1 MAYEIDTSEK
11 IKLSSLAFEV
21 IRLPKQ
27 KERFEEIQSILTE
40 ISYEAA
46 PYLFHKDAPYF
57 PMEYIFE
64 ELQEVV
70 IIIGYYKSKP
80 VVYMSL
86 VDKDEVEKV
95 SSTSKCW
102 GIRRGGLNT
111 SQTAWYLADI
121 NGLHKEYCNMGKL
134 IMKFFKEN
142 ILYEKDYALSTSH
155 LDPFFGWEKIGLF
168 KKWQGEDYF
177 NYRIM
182 TDK

>member
-1 MAYEIDTSEK
+1 MSSNTTNNK
-11 IKLSSLAFEV
+11 IKLEKLNFEV

-27 KERFEEIQSILTE
+27 KKRFSEIQPILTE
-40 ISYEAA
+40 ISFEAA
-46 PYLFHKDAPYF
+46 PNLFRKDTLYF

-64 ELQEVV
+64 DLQEVV
-70 IIIGYYKSKP
+70 IIIGFYNTKP

-86 VDKDEVEKV
+86 VDKDEVEK
-95 SSTSKCW
+95 SSDTHKTW
-102 GIRRGGLNT
+102 GLRRGGLNT

-155 LDPFFGWEKIGLF
+155 LDPFFGWEQIGKF
-168 KKWQGEDYF
+168 KKWQGQDYY

-182 TDK
+182 TDE

>member
-1 MAYEIDTSEK
+1 MSSTTSLNK
-11 IKLSSLAFEV
+11 IKLDKLNFEV

-27 KERFEEIQSILTE
+27 KERFEEIQSTLTE
-40 ISYEAA
+40 ISFEAA
-46 PYLFHKDAPYF
+46 PNLFQKDEPYF

-70 IIIGYYKSKP
+70 IIIGYHDSKP
-80 VVYMSL
+80 IVYMSL

-95 SSTSKCW
+95 SDTGKTW
-102 GIRRGGLNT
+102 GMRRGGLNT

-121 NGLHKEYCNMGKL
+121 NGLHQEYCNMGNL

-142 ILYEKDYALSTSH
+142 ILYEKDYAFSTSH
-155 LDPFFGWEKIGLF
+155 LDRFFGWEKIGLF
-168 KKWQGEDYF
+168 KKWQGKDYY

-182 TDK
+182 CDY